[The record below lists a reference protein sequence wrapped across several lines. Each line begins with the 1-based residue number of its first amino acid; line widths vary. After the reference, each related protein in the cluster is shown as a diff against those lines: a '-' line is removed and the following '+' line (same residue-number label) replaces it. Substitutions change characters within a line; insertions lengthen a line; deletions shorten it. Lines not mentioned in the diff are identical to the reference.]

1 VQVANDLSIE
11 NRHDADMERRRAKP
25 ASTVVAEIYTK
36 RQGRRPHYLAK
47 IMARSDKERAD
58 LIEDLNVDKS
68 QLSRWLDER
77 KPSSPSPEW
86 AQKLGFYFA
95 ASDDPDDF
103 VDIFTDPDL
112 IRFQKMT
119 RSLSDEE
126 VDKMLTTLE
135 AAYATNRAR

>member
-1 VQVANDLSIE
+1 
-11 NRHDADMERRRAKP
+11 
-25 ASTVVAEIYTK
+25 
-36 RQGRRPHYLAK
+36 
-47 IMARSDKERAD
+47 MARSDKERAD